1 MSQSSLR
8 TRGIA
13 AGIAALAASALAAG
27 VIAAPAQAHDKGN
40 GTSDASHS
48 NDHNSL
54 GEKLYSTKTIKLTD
68 GTIVAK
74 NSRKGSITAVDAT
87 TVTVTSLDGTVA
99 VYTPAANTK
108 LERNDAD
115 VALSAF
121 LVGDSVKVKSRTV
134 SAVETVLE
142 IEAEGVVVPPVTPAP
157 SASSSEDSDPADG
170 GNNAPEVKVN
180 DDGEPIS
187 SVTTYMKVD
196 GTFTTVAKYYGV
208 VASVSDIAVT
218 VTSADGVS
226 TAYTVGAGVITRD
239 GDAASLAQ
247 LVAGDHIRVA
257 GTLTASV
264 LTVTNVDAI
273 SAAAWTSSDSQPE
286 VKDQA
291 VVTKSNEIKAERVAA
306 KKLEKAKKLAAKKS
320 VNSKKSASSKKLV
333 ANKKNK

>member
-13 AGIAALAASALAAG
+13 AGIAAIAASALAAG
-27 VIAAPAQAHDKGN
+27 VMAAPAQAHDKGN
-40 GTSDASHS
+40 GKSDASHGK
-48 NDHNSL
+48 DHNTL

-74 NSRKGSITAVDAT
+74 NSRKGSITALDAT

-115 VALSAF
+115 VSLSAF
-121 LVGDSVKVKSRTV
+121 LVGDAVKVKSRTV
-134 SAVETVLE
+134 SAVETVIE

-157 SASSSEDSDPADG
+157 SASSSERSHHKHG
-170 GNNAPEVKVN
+170 GHKAPEVKYN
-180 DDGEPIS
+180 DKGEAIS
-187 SVTTYMKVD
+187 SISTYKKVD
-196 GTFTTVAKYYGV
+196 GTFATVAKYYGV
-208 VASVSDIAVT
+208 VASVSDVAVT
-218 VTSADGVS
+218 VTSADGAS

-239 GDAASLAQ
+239 RVAATLAQ
-247 LVAGDHIRVA
+247 LVAGDRIRIA
-257 GTLTASV
+257 GTLAASV

-273 SAAAWTSSDSQPE
+273 SAAAWASRDSHPE

-291 VVTKSNEIKAERVAA
+291 VVTKSNAIKAERIAA
-306 KKLEKAKKLAAKKS
+306 KKLEKAKKLASKKAPH
-320 VNSKKSASSKKLV
+320 SKKSASSKKLV
-333 ANKKNK
+333 AKKNK

>member
-1 MSQSSLR
+1 MSKSSLR
-8 TRGIA
+8 TRGVA
-13 AGIAALAASALAAG
+13 AGIAAIAASALAAG
-27 VIAAPAQAHDKGN
+27 VMAAPAQAHDKGN
-40 GTSDASHS
+40 GKSEASHS
-48 NDHNSL
+48 SDHNTL

-108 LERNDAD
+108 LERNDAN

-134 SAVETVLE
+134 SAVETVIE

-157 SASSSEDSDPADG
+157 SASSSENSDHKDG
-170 GNNAPEVKVN
+170 GHSAPEVKYN
-180 DDGEPIS
+180 DNGELIS
-187 SVTTYMKVD
+187 SVATYKKVD
-196 GTFTTVAKYYGV
+196 GAFATVAKYYGV
-208 VASVSDIAVT
+208 VASVSDVAVT

-239 GDAASLAQ
+239 RAAATLAQ
-247 LVAGDHIRVA
+247 LVAGDRIRVA
-257 GTLTASV
+257 GTLTASA

-273 SAAAWTSSDSQPE
+273 SAAAWASRDSHPD

-306 KKLEKAKKLAAKKS
+306 KKLEKAKKLASKKS
-320 VNSKKSASSKKLV
+320 LNSKKSAASKKLV

>member
-13 AGIAALAASALAAG
+13 AGIAAIAASALAAG
-27 VIAAPAQAHDKGN
+27 VMAAPAQAHDKGN

-48 NDHNSL
+48 KDHNTL

-74 NSRKGSITAVDAT
+74 NSRKGSITALDAT

-115 VALSAF
+115 VSLSAF
-121 LVGDSVKVKSRTV
+121 LVGDAVKVKSRTV
-134 SAVETVLE
+134 SAIETVIE

-157 SASSSEDSDPADG
+157 TASSEDSNHNDSSHS
-170 GNNAPEVKVN
+170 APEVKFN
-180 DDGEPIS
+180 DKGEAIS
-187 SVTTYMKVD
+187 SISTYKKVD
-196 GTFTTVAKYYGV
+196 GTFATVAKYYGV
-208 VASVSDIAVT
+208 VASVSDVAVT
-218 VTSADGVS
+218 VTSADGAS

-239 GDAASLAQ
+239 RVAATLAQ
-247 LVAGDHIRVA
+247 LVAGDRIRIA
-257 GTLTASV
+257 GTLAASV

-273 SAAAWTSSDSQPE
+273 SAAAWASRDSHPE

-291 VVTKSNEIKAERVAA
+291 VVTKSNAIKAERIAA
-306 KKLEKAKKLAAKKS
+306 KKLEKAKKLASKKAPH
-320 VNSKKSASSKKLV
+320 SKKSASSKKLV
-333 ANKKNK
+333 AKKNK